1 MFGHAVVKELGRR
14 EAQVIMDILCGFHI
28 RLPKCQV
35 LSILFL
41 ACSQS
46 GRLNSQSRSVFP
58 QISLVLHCQPVLALR
73 KATTVEYIPG
83 ERVEKGS
90 CFDLSELVF
99 VMVGTKQMA
108 IYIYEVL
115 LWFCH
120 VYAFSILY
128 SLFDD

>member
-1 MFGHAVVKELGRR
+1 MVSTSDFQSAKFFPFCFLHFPNLEDLTPRVG
-14 EAQVIMDILCGFHI
+14 LCF
-28 RLPKCQV
+28 
-35 LSILFL
+35 
-41 ACSQS
+41 
-46 GRLNSQSRSVFP
+46 

-73 KATTVEYIPG
+73 EATTVEYIPG

-90 CFDLSELVF
+90 CFDLSELAF